1 MSNLLNVGIFRINKS
16 NFKKNLPF
24 STFYDIIL
32 QVPVKWRNGKI
43 DLSNDD
49 DGN

>member
-1 MSNLLNVGIFRINKS
+1 MSKLLNVGIFIINES

-24 STFYDIIL
+24 STFYDIII
-32 QVPVKWRNGKI
+32 QAVRWRNSKI

-49 DGN
+49 ISD